1 MNNEVKTG
9 VYTLDGE
16 DTPFAFYTSL
26 SAYRKAQFV
35 NSVSD
40 ILVGDNYN
48 YVIRDLAFDFCIV
61 AIFTDIDTS
70 DVQDADDGITAME
83 EFVDKFKPVVDIV
96 KANAEDGVLDEL
108 HTAIDLNIEY
118 RTGIHINPI
127 SSSLAS
133 LLNTIERKVDD
144 IDLDS
149 MMDFAQSMAGISGE
163 LTPEKMLDAY
173 AKTNIFK
180 EHWGDSEKDDTAD
193 DSAADDKFS
202 VIDGGDDIAT
212 DTDIIT
218 HSFSPTAE

>member
-1 MNNEVKTG
+1 MNNEIKTG

-35 NSVSD
+35 NSVSN

-96 KANAEDGVLDEL
+96 KANSVDGVLDEL

-133 LLNTIERKVDD
+133 LLDTIERKVDG
-144 IDLDS
+144 IDLNS
-149 MMDFAQSMAGISGE
+149 MMDLAQSMAGISDE
-163 LTPEKMLDAY
+163 LTADKLLDAY

-180 EHWGDSEKDDTAD
+180 EHWSDSNEDD
-193 DSAADDKFS
+193 AADDKFS
-202 VIDGGDDIAT
+202 VIDGSSDVAEDT
-212 DTDIIT
+212 DTVN
-218 HSFSPTAE
+218 PTMPPAAE

>member
-1 MNNEVKTG
+1 MNNEIKTG

-83 EFVDKFKPVVDIV
+83 EFVEKFKPVVDIV
-96 KANAEDGVLDEL
+96 KANAENGVLDEL

-133 LLNTIERKVDD
+133 LFNTIERKVDD

-149 MMDFAQSMAGISGE
+149 MMDLAQSMAGISGE

-180 EHWGDSEKDDTAD
+180 EHWGDDEGCTADTAVD
-193 DSAADDKFS
+193 NDKFS
-202 VIDGGDDIAT
+202 VVDGGIGA
-212 DTDIIT
+212 DTDADT
-218 HSFSPTAE
+218 TTPPLSPVAE

>member
-9 VYTLDGE
+9 VYTLDGV
-16 DTPFAFYTSL
+16 DTPFAFYTYL

-48 YVIRDLAFDFCIV
+48 YVIRDLVFDFCVV

-83 EFVDKFKPVVDIV
+83 EFVENFKPVVDIV
-96 KANAEDGVLDEL
+96 KANSVDGVLDEL
-108 HTAIDLNIEY
+108 HKAIDLNIEY
-118 RTGIHINPI
+118 RTGIHINPV

-133 LLNTIERKVDD
+133 LLDTIERKVDD

-149 MMDFAQSMAGISGE
+149 IMDLAQSMSGISDE
-163 LTPEKMLDAY
+163 LTADKLLDAY

-180 EHWGDSEKDDTAD
+180 EHWNNDDAD
-193 DSAADDKFS
+193 TVDDDKFS
-202 VIDGGDDIAT
+202 VVYGGADVETDAEVVTPPLSPAT
-212 DTDIIT
+212 
-218 HSFSPTAE
+218 E

>member
-26 SAYRKAQFV
+26 SAYRKSQFV
-35 NSVSD
+35 VSVSN

-61 AIFTDIDTS
+61 AIFTDIDTA

-83 EFVDKFKPVVDIV
+83 EFVEKFKPVIDIV
-96 KANAEDGVLDEL
+96 KANIEDGVLDEL
-108 HTAIDLNIEY
+108 RTAIDLNIEY

-133 LLNTIERKVDD
+133 FLDTIERKVDG
-144 IDLDS
+144 IDLNS
-149 MMDFAQSMAGISGE
+149 MMDLAQSMAGISDE
-163 LTPEKMLDAY
+163 LTADKLLDAY

-180 EHWGDSEKDDTAD
+180 EHWGDSNKDDTVED
-193 DSAADDKFS
+193 NGFSVVYGSDSVAADAK
-202 VIDGGDDIAT
+202 VAT
-212 DTDIIT
+212 APISSAT
-218 HSFSPTAE
+218 E

>member
-1 MNNEVKTG
+1 MNNEIKTG
-9 VYTLDGE
+9 VYTFDGE

-26 SAYRKAQFV
+26 NAYRKAQFV

-40 ILVGDNYN
+40 IIVSDNYN

-70 DVQDADDGITAME
+70 DVSDADDGITAME
-83 EFVDKFKPVVDIV
+83 EFVEKFKPVVDIV

-127 SSSLAS
+127 SSSLAN
-133 LLNTIERKVDD
+133 LLDTIERKVND

-149 MMDFAQSMAGISGE
+149 MMDLAQSMANISGE

-180 EHWGDSEKDDTAD
+180 EHWGDSEKDDAAD
-193 DSAADDKFS
+193 DSAVDDKFS
-202 VIDGGDDIAT
+202 VIDGGDDVAADADVTTSPLSHAT
-212 DTDIIT
+212 
-218 HSFSPTAE
+218 E

>member
-26 SAYRKAQFV
+26 NAYRKAQFV

-40 ILVGDNYN
+40 MLIGDNYN

-70 DVQDADDGITAME
+70 EVQDADDGITAME

-96 KANAEDGVLDEL
+96 KANSVDGALDEL

-127 SSSLAS
+127 SSSLANLIDTLTS
-133 LLNTIERKVDD
+133 KFDGF
-144 IDLDS
+144 DLDK
-149 MMDFAQSMAGISGE
+149 MMEIAEPMSKIAGE

-180 EHWGDSEKDDTAD
+180 EHWGDDEGNTVDTAVD
-193 DSAADDKFS
+193 NDKFS
-202 VIDGGDDIAT
+202 VVDSGIGA
-212 DTDIIT
+212 DTDAT
-218 HSFSPTAE
+218 TPPLSPAAE

>member
-1 MNNEVKTG
+1 MNNEIKTG

-70 DVQDADDGITAME
+70 DVQDTDDDITAME

-96 KANAEDGVLDEL
+96 KANSVDGVLDEL
-108 HTAIDLNIEY
+108 HRAIDLNVEY

-133 LLNTIERKVDD
+133 LLDTIERKVDD
-144 IDLDS
+144 IDLDN
-149 MMDFAQSMAGISGE
+149 MMDLAQAMTGISNE
-163 LTPEKMLDAY
+163 LTADKLLDAY

-180 EHWGDSEKDDTAD
+180 EHWGDDEGDTAD
-193 DSAADDKFS
+193 TAVDNDKFS
-202 VIDGGDDIAT
+202 VVYGGNDIAADADAT
-212 DTDIIT
+212 TPPL
-218 HSFSPTAE
+218 SPAVE

>member
-1 MNNEVKTG
+1 MNNEIKTG

-96 KANAEDGVLDEL
+96 KANSVDGVLDEL
-108 HTAIDLNIEY
+108 HKAIDLNIEY

-127 SSSLAS
+127 SSSLAT
-133 LLNTIERKVDD
+133 LIDTVERKIDG
-144 IDLDS
+144 IDLDGI
-149 MMDFAQSMAGISGE
+149 MDLAQSMSGISDE
-163 LTPEKMLDAY
+163 LTADKLLDAY

-180 EHWGDSEKDDTAD
+180 EHWENSNESDAT
-193 DSAADDKFS
+193 DDKFS
-202 VIDGGDDIAT
+202 VIDGNSDVSEDT
-212 DTDIIT
+212 DTVT
-218 HSFSPTAE
+218 NATPPVVK

>member
-1 MNNEVKTG
+1 MNNEIKTG
-9 VYTLDGE
+9 VYTIDDK

-26 SAYRKAQFV
+26 SAYRKSQFV
-35 NSVSD
+35 VSVSN

-61 AIFTDIDTS
+61 AIFTDIDTA

-83 EFVDKFKPVVDIV
+83 EFVEKFKPVIDIV
-96 KANAEDGVLDEL
+96 KANVEDGVFDEL

-133 LLNTIERKVDD
+133 LLNTIERKVDG
-144 IDLDS
+144 IDLNS
-149 MMDFAQSMAGISGE
+149 MMDLAQSMSGISDE
-163 LTPEKMLDAY
+163 LTADKFLDAY

-180 EHWGDSEKDDTAD
+180 EHWNNDVANAVDDN
-193 DSAADDKFS
+193 KFS
-202 VIDGGDDIAT
+202 VVYGGT
-212 DTDIIT
+212 DVEAD
-218 HSFSPTAE
+218 AEVVTPHISHTTE

>member
-1 MNNEVKTG
+1 MNNEIKTG

-26 SAYRKAQFV
+26 NAYRKSQFV
-35 NSVSD
+35 VSVSN

-61 AIFTDIDTS
+61 AIFTDIDTA

-83 EFVDKFKPVVDIV
+83 EFVEKFKPVIDIV
-96 KANAEDGVLDEL
+96 KANVEDGVLDAL

-127 SSSLAS
+127 SSSIAS
-133 LLNTIERKVDD
+133 LIDTIERKVDG
-144 IDLDS
+144 IDLNS
-149 MMDFAQSMAGISGE
+149 MMDLAQSMAGISDE
-163 LTPEKMLDAY
+163 LTADKLLDAY

-180 EHWGDSEKDDTAD
+180 EHWGDSNKSD
-193 DSAADDKFS
+193 AANDKFS
-202 VIDGGDDIAT
+202 VIDGSGDVAEDT
-212 DTDIIT
+212 DTSIPT
-218 HSFSPTAE
+218 TSPVVE

>member
-1 MNNEVKTG
+1 MNNEIKTG

-35 NSVSD
+35 NAVSD

-70 DVQDADDGITAME
+70 DVQDADDGVTAME
-83 EFVDKFKPVVDIV
+83 EFVEKFKPVIDIV
-96 KANAEDGVLDEL
+96 KANVEDGVLDEL
-108 HTAIDLNIEY
+108 RTAIDLNIEY

-133 LLNTIERKVDD
+133 LLDTIERKVDG
-144 IDLDS
+144 IDLNS
-149 MMDFAQSMAGISGE
+149 MMDLAQSMAGISDE
-163 LTPEKMLDAY
+163 LTADKLLDAY

-180 EHWGDSEKDDTAD
+180 EHWGDSNEDG
-193 DSAADDKFS
+193 AADDKFS
-202 VIDGGDDIAT
+202 VIYGSSDVAKNT
-212 DTDIIT
+212 DTAT
-218 HSFSPTAE
+218 PTTPPAAE

>member
-1 MNNEVKTG
+1 MNNEIKTG

-83 EFVDKFKPVVDIV
+83 EFVEKFKPVIDIV
-96 KANAEDGVLDEL
+96 KANVEDGVFDEL
-108 HTAIDLNIEY
+108 HTAIDLNVEY

-127 SSSLAS
+127 SSSIAS
-133 LLNTIERKVDD
+133 FIDTIERKVDG
-144 IDLDS
+144 INLNS
-149 MMDFAQSMAGISGE
+149 MMDLAQSMAGISDE
-163 LTPEKMLDAY
+163 LTADKLLDAY

-180 EHWGDSEKDDTAD
+180 EHWGDSNKGGVDK
-193 DSAADDKFS
+193 DKFS
-202 VIDGGDDIAT
+202 VVSGNDNVSADAEVVTAPTSSAT
-212 DTDIIT
+212 
-218 HSFSPTAE
+218 E